1 MKETVGSSFFVEN
14 DLKFHLLIFA
24 CAESSLLP
32 VLLSSCGER
41 GLHSGGAGASRCSA
55 FSCGTLA
62 LRCAGFSS
70 CSSQALEHRLS
81 SCGNCSAACGI
92 FLDQGLNLC
101 LLHWQADSLPLSHR
115 EAP

>member
-55 FSCGTLA
+55 FSCAARPLG
-62 LRCAGFSS
+62 CVGFS
-70 CSSQALEHRLS
+70 
-81 SCGNCSAACGI
+81 ACGSWAQQLW
-92 FLDQGLNLC
+92 FPSSRA
-101 LLHWQADSLPLSHR
+101 QAR
-115 EAP
+115 